1 MRSQRSFLA
10 IIGAGALAAA
20 SAAAFVQ
27 EPATPRPSPSPAADK
42 SQTPSF
48 PAQVEQ
54 VIVDVVVVDKKG
66 VPIPSLNQ
74 ADFTVLEDGK
84 PQELQSFE
92 RVVLPERPPQPNPT
106 PPPKISINTDEDVK
120 TGRTFVIVFD
130 DIHMAPFQAHRAK
143 GAVSEFLKSGV
154 QEGDRVTLLATGGA
168 AWWSTRMLDGRGEL
182 LALLKRLEGRNIPDM
197 SPERMSDYEAMRI
210 HVYHDTQVADRVA
223 RRYATFGVNPS
234 SQNQN
239 QSQNQI
245 TGSGADGD
253 PMVMGKAS
261 EVYYQAVTKNRI
273 TLEVVERA
281 LGAMVGTKGRKSMIL
296 VSEGF
301 IYDPNMDEFKRVV
314 QASRRSNVAIYFLDT
329 RGLQGAS
336 IYATAQFGPSIDT
349 QDIGASFTE
358 NIEASEGS
366 ESLSADSGG
375 FTVKNTNDLAKGI
388 KRIADETRSYY
399 LLGYNPSNTA
409 RDGRFRKISVKVN
422 GKNMDVRAR
431 KGYYAPL
438 DGAKAALEKKKA
450 GPDPAFQ
457 AALDSPFEEPA
468 VPMRMTAHVFDETLL
483 GKANVVLSADVD
495 LSSFSFEEKEGR
507 FVDTLEFLMVVAH
520 RESGEYF
527 RYDQKY
533 DMKLLPATRDKLRT
547 QWYPVSREFE
557 LAAGAYQAKLVV
569 RDKNSNHIGTVIHNF
584 DVPDLNQFRTSSLV
598 LTDTL
603 QTPKEGTGDDK
614 RPKPALVA
622 RRTFN
627 SAGMLYCQFDVFG
640 MDKDKKTGMPIVSA
654 GYIVRKK
661 EGEVFTGVTPTK
673 IQPTSLGR
681 VSRMVGT
688 KLEGAPPGEYELV
701 LTVKDEVS
709 GKAIQVAEEFTVVG

>member
-1 MRSQRSFLA
+1 MRSQRPFLV
-10 IIGAGALAAA
+10 IIGACALAAA

-27 EPATPRPSPSPAADK
+27 EPNPPRPSPSPAPVDK
-42 SQTPSF
+42 SQAPSF

-54 VIVDVVVVDKKG
+54 VIVDVVVTDKKG
-66 VPIPSLNQ
+66 VPIPSLSQ

-92 RVVLPERPPQPNPT
+92 RIVLPERPPQAAPT
-106 PPPKISINTDEDVK
+106 PPPRISTNTDEDVK

-143 GAVSEFLKSGV
+143 GAVSEFLKGGV

-182 LALLKRLEGRNIPDM
+182 LALLKRLDGRNIPDM

-210 HVYHDTQVADRVA
+210 HVYHDVQVAGRVA
-223 RRYATFGVNPS
+223 RRYQTFGVNPG
-234 SQNQN
+234 SQNQ
-239 QSQNQI
+239 SSNQI
-245 TGSGADGD
+245 AGSGIDGD

-261 EVYYQAVTKNRI
+261 EVYFQAVTKNRI

-314 QASRRSNVAIYFLDT
+314 QASRRANVAIYFLDT
-329 RGLQGAS
+329 RGLSGAS
-336 IYATAQFGPSIDT
+336 VYATAQFGPSIDT
-349 QDIGASFTE
+349 QDIGASFME
-358 NIEASEGS
+358 NLEASEGS

-399 LLGYNPSNTA
+399 LVGYNPTNTA
-409 RDGRFRKISVKVN
+409 RDGRFRKIQVKVA
-422 GKNMDVRAR
+422 GKNLEVRAR

-438 DGAKAALEKKKA
+438 DGAKAALDKKKA
-450 GPDPAFQ
+450 GPDPVFQ

-495 LSSFSFEEKEGR
+495 LAGFAFEEKDGR

-533 DMKLLPATRDKLRT
+533 EMKLLPATRDKLRT

-569 RDKNSNHIGTVIHNF
+569 RDKNATTIGTVIHNF
-584 DVPDLNQFRTSSLV
+584 DVPDLTQFRTSSLV

-603 QTPKEGTGDDK
+603 QTPKDGSGDT

-622 RRTFN
+622 RRSFM
-627 SAGMLYCQFDVFG
+627 SAGMIYCQFDVFG
-640 MDKDKKTGMPIVSA
+640 MAKDTKTGMPVVSA

-661 EGEVFTGVTPTK
+661 EGDVFVGVQPSK

-688 KLEGAPPGEYELV
+688 KLEGATPGDYELV

>member
-1 MRSQRSFLA
+1 MPSQRSLPA
-10 IIGAGALAAA
+10 LIGACALAAA
-20 SAAAFVQ
+20 SAAALVQ
-27 EPATPRPSPSPAADK
+27 EPAPRPSPAVAEK
-42 SQTPSF
+42 AQTPSF
-48 PAQVEQ
+48 PSQVEQ
-54 VIVDVVVVDKKG
+54 VIVDVVVTDKKG
-66 VPIPSLNQ
+66 VPIPTLNQ
-74 ADFTVLEDGK
+74 SDFTVLEDGK

-92 RVVLPERPPQPNPT
+92 RVVLPERAPQVTPT
-106 PPPKISINTDEDVK
+106 PPPRISINTDEDVK

-143 GAVSEFLKSGV
+143 GAVAEFLKSGV

-182 LALLKRLEGRNIPDM
+182 LALLKRLDGRNIPDM

-210 HVYHDTQVADRVA
+210 NVYHDAQVADRVA
-223 RRYATFGVNPS
+223 RRYQTFGVNPG
-234 SQNQN
+234 SQNQG
-239 QSQNQI
+239 QNQMP
-245 TGSGADGD
+245 GAGADGD

-261 EVYYQAVTKNRI
+261 EVYYAAVTKNRI

-329 RGLQGAS
+329 RGLSGS
-336 IYATAQFGPSIDT
+336 SVYATAQFGPSIDS

-366 ESLSADSGG
+366 ESISADSGG

-399 LLGYNPSNTA
+399 LIGYNPSNTA

-422 GKNMDVRAR
+422 GKNMEVRAR

-438 DGAKAALEKKKA
+438 DGAKTAIDKKKA

-468 VPMRMTAHVFDETLL
+468 VPMRMTSHVFDETLL

-495 LSSFSFEEKEGR
+495 LSSFAFEEKDGR
-507 FVDTLEFLMVVAH
+507 YLDTLEFLMVVAH

-527 RYDQKY
+527 RYDQKL
-533 DMKLLPATRDKLRT
+533 DMKLLPATRDKLKT
-547 QWYPVSREFE
+547 QWYPVSRDFE
-557 LAAGAYQAKLVV
+557 LAPGAYQAKMVV
-569 RDKNSNHIGTVIHNF
+569 RDKNAAHIGTVIHNF
-584 DVPDLNQFRTSSLV
+584 DVPDLTQFRTSSLV

-603 QTPKEGTGDDK
+603 QTPKDGSGEK
-614 RPKPALVA
+614 SPKPAIVA
-622 RRTFN
+622 RRTFR
-627 SAGMLYCQFDVFG
+627 SAGMIYCQFDVFG
-640 MDKDKKTGMPIVSA
+640 MEKDKKTGMPVVSA

-661 EGEVFTGVTPTK
+661 EGEVFTGVQPSK

-681 VSRMVGT
+681 VSRLVGT
-688 KLEGAPPGEYELV
+688 KLEGAAPGDYELV
-701 LTVKDEVS
+701 LTVKDEIT
-709 GKAIQVAEEFTVVG
+709 GKAIQIAEEFTVVG